1 MSATREQSAACRGCR
16 GARRARSERLRL
28 QPISLRQANAHI
40 ISFHSHRPPVRG
52 CKYCI
57 GATDARG
64 ILRGVVVV
72 ERPKARLLD
81 DEYTLELTRV
91 CTDRTPHVA
100 SMLIAAA
107 ARAALAMGARRVI
120 SYVLET
126 EAGTSYLAAG
136 WRRVEDAEGV
146 PVPCGGG
153 EWSRPSRLRE
163 PMKSPTG
170 TKHRWEKT
178 AA

>member
-1 MSATREQSAACRGCR
+1 M
-16 GARRARSERLRL
+16 
-28 QPISLRQANAHI
+28 
-40 ISFHSHRPPVRG
+40 
-52 CKYCI
+52 
-57 GATDARG
+57 
-64 ILRGVVVV
+64 
-72 ERPKARLLD
+72 ERPKARMLD
-81 DEYTLELTRV
+81 DEFTLELSRV

-107 ARAALAMGARRVI
+107 ARAAFAMGAKRVI

-136 WRRVEDAEGV
+136 WRRVEDDAGV
-146 PVPCGGG
+146 PVRCGGG
-153 EWSRPSRLRE
+153 EWSRPSRRRA

-170 TKHRWEKT
+170 IKHRWEKT